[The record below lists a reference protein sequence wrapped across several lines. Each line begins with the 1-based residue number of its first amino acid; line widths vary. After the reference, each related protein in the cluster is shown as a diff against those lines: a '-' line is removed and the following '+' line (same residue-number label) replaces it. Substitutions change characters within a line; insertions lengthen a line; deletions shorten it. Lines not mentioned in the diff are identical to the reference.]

1 MKNEQKKSAEQRQLS
16 NATQARLFANQNIL
30 YIKYKPRQSWV
41 QRIMEALNMNEDEY
55 YENMADEYEDPK
67 PTQEELAEAEY
78 AEYEDQHEDE
88 MDIGGV
94 EI

>member
-1 MKNEQKKSAEQRQLS
+1 
-16 NATQARLFANQNIL
+16 
-30 YIKYKPRQSWV
+30 
-41 QRIMEALNMNEDEY
+41 MNEDEY

-67 PTQEELAEAEY
+67 QTQEELAEAEY
-78 AEYEDQHEDE
+78 AEYEDQYEDE

>member
-1 MKNEQKKSAEQRQLS
+1 
-16 NATQARLFANQNIL
+16 
-30 YIKYKPRQSWV
+30 
-41 QRIMEALNMNEDEY
+41 MNEDEY

-88 MDIGGV
+88 MDLGDGFND
-94 EI
+94 